1 MEIFLLHCE
10 YRLAF
15 VVYSFVGFVLVFSL
29 LLGYDFSQRE
39 RVHFFFPV
47 KKDGVWLYNFS
58 NGKISQTCILEIC
71 CHVFMFKTNFVE
83 L

>member
-39 RVHFFFPV
+39 RVHFFFLLRKMECGCTILATV
-47 KKDGVWLYNFS
+47 KYPKLVYWKFVVMFLCL
-58 NGKISQTCILEIC
+58 KQIL
-71 CHVFMFKTNFVE
+71 
-83 L
+83 